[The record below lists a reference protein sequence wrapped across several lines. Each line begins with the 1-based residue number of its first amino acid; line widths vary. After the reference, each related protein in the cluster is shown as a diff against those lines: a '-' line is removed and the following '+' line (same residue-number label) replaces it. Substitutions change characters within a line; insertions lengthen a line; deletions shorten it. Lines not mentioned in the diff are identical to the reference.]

1 MTTTIFPAQHAQDSF
16 YLEVK
21 TREVCEGFFQT
32 EICICNDA
40 GWRRDHMEGAVSKT
54 TDLRSIPELDS
65 EINYIKGE
73 LKQHPNR
80 DRHYADLDNLL
91 KAGSRLFRDEDVRF
105 KEMRTAKT

>member
-1 MTTTIFPAQHAQDSF
+1 MITKVQINREEKDSF
-16 YLEVK
+16 YLEFI
-21 TREVCEGFFQT
+21 TAEGCERPFDT
-32 EICICNDA
+32 EAFICNDA
-40 GWRRDHMEGAVSKT
+40 GWRRDHMEGVVFKT
-54 TDLRSIPELDS
+54 TDLRSTPELDS

-91 KAGSRLFRDEDVRF
+91 NAGHRLFQDEDARF

>member
-1 MTTTIFPAQHAQDSF
+1 MNTTIFPAQHGPDSF
-16 YLEVK
+16 YLKFNTYEG
-21 TREVCEGFFQT
+21 CEMPFDAEAF
-32 EICICNDA
+32 ICNDA
-40 GWRRDHMEGAVSKT
+40 GWHRDHMEGAVSKT
-54 TDLRSIPELDS
+54 TDLRSIPELEN